1 MSLTKPAT
9 CCFICCSTASRDI
22 PANRETKNR
31 QAYRLKTSPQ
41 IPLKLG
47 RQGAIQFDKLIPIL
61 KKVALSENININMK
75 ETWLIYR
82 TIIVKRKTYMSCLV
96 NKKVHIVIF
105 FFYKDTEDKN
115 AKHSGRK
122 ETYW

>member
-41 IPLKLG
+41 NPLKLG

-75 ETWLIYR
+75 ETCNHPKLAY
-82 TIIVKRKTYMSCLV
+82 
-96 NKKVHIVIF
+96 
-105 FFYKDTEDKN
+105 
-115 AKHSGRK
+115 
-122 ETYW
+122 